1 MLLNHSD
8 PSKIADAL
16 MMDEFYVSFKDAVFF
31 FFKVSFWKGKI
42 KRELRIKRNMKSLSE
57 PGVQPS

>member
-16 MMDEFYVSFKDAVFF
+16 MMDEFYASFKDAVSFF
-31 FFKVSFWKGKI
+31 FFQSIILEGENQKGTQNK
-42 KRELRIKRNMKSLSE
+42 KKYEK
-57 PGVQPS
+57 PS

>member
-16 MMDEFYVSFKDAVFF
+16 MMDEFYASFKDAVFF
-31 FFKVSFWKGKI
+31 SKYHLGRGKSKG
-42 KRELRIKRNMKSLSE
+42 NSE
-57 PGVQPS
+57 